1 MNWKV
6 KSTDAVDKV
15 VKSTFDEKKFFAA
28 LKPFF
33 GSYTQEQIN
42 GIGKDR
48 MKKHARDLVNR
59 LGWEM
64 ADVRD
69 EDDTYTE
76 SKCGLYDTSESL
88 LKKYM
93 TLIIDCEGTDFLYKI
108 GTMQCT
114 LEWTDEERDALFEI
128 SELISNAH

>member
-1 MNWKV
+1 MGFTINEEITTKLTY
-6 KSTDAVDKV
+6 KDIALIAV
-15 VKSTFDEKKFFAA
+15 A
-28 LKPFF
+28 L
-33 GSYTQEQIN
+33 GMYQEQIN